1 MPSLVEIDSMVQE
14 KKVEKKFTDVQIDR
28 RTTGVQKS
36 SGELKQTKTNDNQT
50 GGGR

>member
-1 MPSLVEIDSMVQE
+1 MPSLVEIDPMVLE

-36 SGELKQTKTNDNQT
+36 SGELTQTKTT
-50 GGGR
+50 IFKRGR